1 MRVPLLD
8 LSGQYR
14 ALSGPI
20 REAVDHVLTSQ
31 RFILGPKGEAFE
43 KAMCAYCNAP
53 HAIGVSSGT
62 DAFLAILMAL
72 EIGPGDAVVTT
83 PYTFF
88 ATGGCIA
95 RVGAMPLFVDIDPV
109 TYNISPS
116 ALETF
121 LEKECE
127 AVGRDVVFRQPK
139 YGKEAGSPAGEGGL
153 RVRAIVPV
161 HLFGL
166 CCEMEAIH
174 QIAERYQLDVI
185 EDAAQAIGAEY
196 PFAGKTARAGA
207 MEKAGFF
214 SFYPSKNLGAAG
226 DAGMVLCR
234 DDEMA
239 KQLRTFRE
247 HGMEPRYYHRA
258 VGGNFRL
265 DEIQAAILAVKLPRL
280 ERWSAARRAAADFYG
295 VEFARRGLTEKI
307 CLPAEP
313 YRDRGLTNHH
323 IYHQYVIRT
332 STRDALREHLAR
344 REIETAI
351 YYPLG
356 LHEQKCFAYLG
367 YEKGDFPETERAA
380 RETLALPIY
389 PEISREAQQY
399 VAEMIA
405 DFYS

>member
-8 LSGQYR
+8 LSEQYR
-14 ALSGPI
+14 DLSGPI
-20 REAVDHVLTSQ
+20 REAVDDVLTSQ

-72 EIGPGDAVVTT
+72 GIGPGDAVVTS

-95 RVGAMPLFVDIDPV
+95 RVGATPLFVDIDPV
-109 TYNISPS
+109 TYNLSPS

-121 LEKECE
+121 LEDECE
-127 AVGRDVVFRQPK
+127 AVGQDIALRQAK
-139 YGKEAGSPAGEGGL
+139 HGKQAASLAGDGRL

-166 CCEMEAIH
+166 CCEMEAIYQVSQH
-174 QIAERYQLDVI
+174 CQLDVI

-196 PFAGKTARAGA
+196 PFGGKTARAGA
-207 MEKAGFF
+207 MGKAGFF

-226 DAGMVLCR
+226 DAGMILCR

-247 HGMEPRYYHRA
+247 HGMEPRYYHQA

-265 DEIQAAILAVKLPRL
+265 DEIQAAILAVKLPYL
-280 ERWSAARRAAADFYG
+280 ENWSAARRTAADFYG
-295 VEFARRGLTEKI
+295 AEFARLGLTEKI
-307 CLPAEP
+307 ILPAEP
-313 YRDRGLTNHH
+313 YRDLGLTNHH
-323 IYHQYVIRT
+323 IYHQYVIRAPM
-332 STRDALREHLAR
+332 RDALREYLAK

-389 PEISREAQQY
+389 PEIPREAQQY